1 MSSINL
7 TLEGIKNDTEH
18 GILSLDQ
25 QDDGFHLQLEVYGT
39 QVDGT
44 VLASLTEIV
53 LCNGSLP
60 HVLHMLQAMTNL
72 IQHHIAY
79 DGE

>member
-7 TLEGIKNDTEH
+7 TLEGIKNDSEH

-39 QVDGT
+39 QADGT
-44 VLASLTEIV
+44 VLGSLAEIV

-60 HVLHMLQAMTNL
+60 HVLHMLQAMSKL
-72 IQHHIAY
+72 LQHHIAY